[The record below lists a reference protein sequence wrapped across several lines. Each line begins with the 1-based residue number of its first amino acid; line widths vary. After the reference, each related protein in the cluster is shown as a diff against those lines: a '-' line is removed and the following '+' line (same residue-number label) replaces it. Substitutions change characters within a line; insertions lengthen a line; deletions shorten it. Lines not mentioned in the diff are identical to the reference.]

1 MGGTSDDGHARSGKR
16 AHCATSRMLV
26 DGQMKMTLTNANDT
40 HDTVCK
46 HMVEVQRMLRGRAR
60 SKHDKHETW

>member
-1 MGGTSDDGHARSGKR
+1 MGTHVPVKSSLFG
-16 AHCATSRMLV
+16 LV
-26 DGQMKMTLTNANDT
+26 DGQMKMTLTNADDT

-46 HMVEVQRMLRGRAR
+46 YMVEVQRMLRGRAR